1 MPPAVRRRLLASLAV
16 SVLLGLAT
24 TPATA
29 QAPPPAAASGYAQ
42 LDSIFADYQRDNHIP
57 GLVYGIVADGRL
69 VHVRSFGVQEL
80 KARRP
85 VTPDTLFRIAS
96 MTKAFTALAALALR
110 DRGLLSLDAP
120 VEAYVPELRGWRY
133 PTADSPPIRVR
144 DLLHHTAGFVTD
156 DPWGDRQ
163 LAMPEAEFTRML
175 RAGVPFARPPGT
187 QMEYSN
193 FGYALLGRV
202 VANVSRQPYRK
213 FVERTLLRPL
223 GMRSTG
229 FEIGEWPVD
238 RRAIGYRWEN
248 GAWTEEPSPG
258 HGAFGAMGGL
268 QTSASD
274 YARYVAWLLSAW
286 PPRDDAE
293 PGPLRR
299 STVRELIRGSN
310 FAEQRERRVDGRPCP
325 QSVTYGM
332 GMRVFADCELGVA
345 LNHGGGLPGY
355 GSGVLLLPDRGVG
368 LFVFGNRTY
377 GGGSEA
383 LWRAAS
389 AMNKAG
395 LLPDR
400 PRPVSAALAGAYAA
414 ARLAYRRGDVLAI
427 RDKLADNVLM
437 DRSAADW
444 RRDLA
449 GIKGRV
455 GACERDMPVYP
466 RGAMSASFR
475 WLCERG
481 IVDGEILLAPTKPA
495 TIQKLQ
501 LKVAP
506 PAE

>member
-1 MPPAVRRRLLASLAV
+1 MLFAARRLLANLAA
-16 SVLLGLAT
+16 SALLCVAAS
-24 TPATA
+24 PAPA
-29 QAPPPAAASGYAQ
+29 QAPPAAAASPYAR
-42 LDSIFADYQRDNHIP
+42 LDPIFADYQRDNHIP

-69 VHVRSFGVQEL
+69 VHVASFGVQEL
-80 KARRP
+80 ETRRP
-85 VTPDTLFRIAS
+85 VTPDSLFRIAS

-110 DRGLLSLDAP
+110 DRGRLSLDAP
-120 VEAYVPELRGWRY
+120 VETYVPELKGWRY

-202 VANVSRQPYRK
+202 VANVSRRPYRR
-213 FVERTLLRPL
+213 FVEGTLLRPL

-229 FEIGEWPVD
+229 FEIGEWPIE
-238 RRAIGYRWEN
+238 RRAIGYRWED
-248 GAWTEEPSPG
+248 GRWTGEPSPG

-268 QTSASD
+268 QTSAND
-274 YARYVAWLLSAW
+274 YARYVAWILSAW
-286 PPRDDAE
+286 PPRDGPE
-293 PGPLRR
+293 PGPLKR
-299 STVRELIRGSN
+299 STVRELVRGSN
-310 FAEQRERRVDGRPCP
+310 FAEQRERQLEGRACA

-389 AMNKAG
+389 AMRKAG

-400 PRPVSAALAGAYAA
+400 QSPMSAALAEAYSA

-427 RDKLADNVLM
+427 REKLAGNFLM
-437 DRSAADW
+437 DRSAAGW
-444 RRDLA
+444 SRDLA
-449 GIKGRV
+449 AIRDRV
-455 GACERDMPVYP
+455 GACERDMPVHP
-466 RGAMSASFR
+466 RSGMSASFR

-481 IVDGEILLAPTKPA
+481 IVDGEILLAPTRPA

-501 LKVAP
+501 LKIAP
-506 PAE
+506 SPPK